1 MKKTNLIL
9 YDSATRKKR
18 IFVPADKSRVTMY
31 VCGPTVYSYAH
42 IGNFRPAVVFDI
54 LFRVLRHRYGA
65 ESVVYARNI
74 TDIDDKIIRAS
85 QETGEPIESITAK
98 FSAVYHEESAE
109 LNVLPPTIEPI
120 ATNYIGEMVSMVERL
135 IANGFAYVAD
145 GHVLFATKRFDAYG
159 SFSGVDHDEM
169 LAGARVE
176 VASYKQNPADFV
188 LWKPSKS
195 NEPGWESPWGRGRP
209 GWHLEC
215 STMIEKELGR
225 TIDIHGGGQDLRFP
239 HHENEIA
246 QSAGVHDDAP
256 LARYWVH
263 NGFLQ
268 MGADKMSKS
277 LGNIVLVR
285 DLLKRWQGEVLR
297 FALLSAQYRKPLEWS
312 NDLLVQSKQ
321 QLDRFYRV
329 IEESPD
335 VTPSAPPQNFID
347 ALNDDLNTPVAI
359 AVLHSLRDRIAS
371 VKGDNRM
378 EAIASFKAAGQLLGL
393 LTTNPKQ
400 WFEGKPL
407 EGLSAEEIEELI
419 RQRTVAR
426 ERHDFAGA
434 DQIRDQLSTHRVVV
448 EDGPTGTTW
457 RRK

>member
-1 MKKTNLIL
+1 MKNTDLVL

-18 IFVPADKSRVTMY
+18 AFIPADKNRITMY

-54 LFRVLRHRYGA
+54 LFRVLRYYYGA

-85 QETGEPIESITAK
+85 EETGEPIESITAK
-98 FSAVYHEESAE
+98 FSTIYHEESAE
-109 LNVLPPTIEPI
+109 LNLLPPTIEPI
-120 ATNYIGEMVSMVERL
+120 ATNYIGEMVSMVEQL

-145 GHVLFATKRFDAYG
+145 GHVLFATNRFNGYG
-159 SFSGVDHDEM
+159 SFSGADRNEM

-188 LWKPSKS
+188 LWKPSKLD
-195 NEPGWESPWGRGRP
+195 EPSWESPWGRGRP
-209 GWHLEC
+209 GWHIEC
-215 STMIEKELGR
+215 STMIRRELGK

-246 QSAGVHDDAP
+246 QSAGVNGGAP
-256 LARYWVH
+256 LAHYWVH

-285 DLLKRWQGEVLR
+285 DLLKRWQGEALR
-297 FALLSAQYRKPLEWS
+297 FALLSAHYRQPFKWS
-312 NDLLVQSKQ
+312 NDLLMQSKQ

-329 IEESPD
+329 IEEASD
-335 VTPSAPPQNFID
+335 VIPSAPPKNFID
-347 ALNDDLNTPVAI
+347 ALNDDLDTPVAI
-359 AVLHSLRDRIAS
+359 AALHSLRDRIAHT
-371 VKGDNRM
+371 KGNNRM
-378 EAIASFKAAGQLLGL
+378 EAIASFKAAGQLFGL
-393 LTTNPKQ
+393 LTTNPRQ
-400 WFEGKPL
+400 WFEGKL
-407 EGLSAEEIEELI
+407 SEGLSAAEIEELI
-419 RQRTVAR
+419 RQRAIAKEKR
-426 ERHDFAGA
+426 DFAGA
-434 DQIRDQLSTHRVVV
+434 DQIRDQLSAHHVVV
-448 EDGPTGTTW
+448 EDGPAGTTW

>member
-1 MKKTNLIL
+1 MKKINLVL

-18 IFVPADKSRVTMY
+18 AFILADENRITMY

-54 LFRVLRHRYGA
+54 LFRVLRHHYGA

-98 FSAVYHEESAE
+98 FSAIYHEESAE

-135 IANGFAYVAD
+135 TANGFAYVAD

-159 SFSGVDHDEM
+159 SFSGADHDEM

-188 LWKPSKS
+188 LWKPSKP

-215 STMIEKELGR
+215 STMIGKELGM

-246 QSAGVHDDAP
+246 QSAGVHGGAP

-312 NDLLVQSKQ
+312 NDLLAQAKQ

-329 IEESPD
+329 VEEAPE
-335 VTPSAPPQNFID
+335 VVPSAPPQNFID
-347 ALNDDLNTPVAI
+347 ALDDNLNTPVAI
-359 AVLHSLRDRIAS
+359 AALHSLRDRITDM
-371 VKGDNRM
+371 KGDNRM
-378 EAIASFKAAGQLLGL
+378 EAIASFKAAGQMLGL
-393 LTTNPKQ
+393 LTTNPRQ
-400 WFEGKPL
+400 WFEGKPSKD
-407 EGLSAEEIEELI
+407 LSVAEIEELI
-419 RQRTVAR
+419 RQRAIAR
-426 ERHDFAGA
+426 EKRDFAGA
-434 DQIRDQLSTHRVVV
+434 DRIRDQLSTHHVVV